1 VTVKLPVLPE
11 EFGVDPCDWPT
22 SEAGT
27 EPDVLPENAAAGKF
41 ALYETPNE
49 ESTLIK
55 RSKASPL
62 PKAPAL
68 ELLGLL
74 LYVAANVKL
83 EAVPA
88 IMIEPQAA
96 IGATVQLCVEVVDT
110 GLSTVPPT
118 TCMLPLETSVLIVK
132 PGFVNVNDVQLAT
145 PAVLPPMPEIFRTGY
160 ATLTGLPNESAKLK
174 VNVLFVS

>member
-1 VTVKLPVLPE
+1 MPVLPE
-11 EFGVDPCDWPT
+11 EFGVDPCDWAT

-49 ESTLIK
+49 ESTLIN

-62 PKAPAL
+62 PKAPVL

-83 EAVPA
+83 EPVPA
-88 IMIEPQAA
+88 IMTEPQAA
-96 IGATVQLCVEVVDT
+96 IGAEVQFSLAVVDT
-110 GLSTVPPT
+110 GLRTVPPT
-118 TCMLPLETSVLIVK
+118 TCMLPLEASVLIVM
-132 PGFVNVNDVQLAT
+132 PGFVNVNDVQFAT
-145 PAVLPPMPEIFRTGY
+145 PPVLPPMPAIFSTGY
-160 ATLTGLPNESAKLK
+160 ATLTGFPNESAKLK